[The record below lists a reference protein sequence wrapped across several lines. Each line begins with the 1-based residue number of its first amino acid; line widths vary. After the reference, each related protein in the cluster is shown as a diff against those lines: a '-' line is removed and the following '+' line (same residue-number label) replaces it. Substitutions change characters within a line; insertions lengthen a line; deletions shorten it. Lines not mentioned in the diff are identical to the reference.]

1 MKLTTNFSLNE
12 FNKRNFT
19 VPTDVLRN
27 LIELAKNLQVLRD
40 EVKKPIKITSGYRP
54 AELNAKVGGATKS
67 RHITGEAADFKIEGY
82 TPKQVAAVIEKLI
95 AEGKMKQGGLGTYST
110 WVHYDTYFNGKNP
123 RRWSK

>member
-12 FNKRNFT
+12 FNKRNYN

-54 AELNAKVGGATKS
+54 AELNAKIGGATKS

-82 TPKQVAAVIEKLI
+82 TPKQVAAIIEKLI
-95 AEGKMKQGGLGTYST
+95 AAGKMKEGGLGTYST

>member
-12 FNKRNFT
+12 FNKRNYN

-27 LIELAKNLQVLRD
+27 LLELAKNLQVLRD

-54 AELNAKVGGATKS
+54 AEHNAKIGGATKS

-82 TPKQVAAVIEKLI
+82 TPKQVAAIIEKLI

-110 WVHYDTYFNGKNP
+110 WVHYDVRGTAA
-123 RRWSK
+123 RWTK

>member
-12 FNKRNFT
+12 FNKRNYN

-27 LIELAKNLQVLRD
+27 LIDLAKNLQVLRD

-67 RHITGEAADFKIEGY
+67 RHITGQAADFKIEGY
-82 TPKQVAAVIEKLI
+82 APKQVAAIIEKLI

-110 WVHYDTYFNGKNP
+110 WVHYDVRGTKA
-123 RRWSK
+123 RWTK

>member
-12 FNKRNFT
+12 FNKRNYN

-27 LIELAKNLQVLRD
+27 LLELAKNLQVLRD
-40 EVKKPIKITSGYRP
+40 VVKKPIKITSGYRP
-54 AELNAKVGGATKS
+54 AEHNAKIGGATKS

-82 TPKQVAAVIEKLI
+82 TPKQVAAIIEKLI

-110 WVHYDTYFNGKNP
+110 WVHYDVRGTAA
-123 RRWSK
+123 RWNK

>member
-12 FNKRNFT
+12 FNKRNYN

-27 LIELAKNLQVLRD
+27 LLELAKNLQVLRD
-40 EVKKPIKITSGYRP
+40 VVKKPIKITSGYRP
-54 AELNAKVGGATKS
+54 AELNTKVGGATKS

-82 TPKQVAAVIEKLI
+82 TPKQVAAIIEKLI

-110 WVHYDTYFNGKNP
+110 WTHFDVRGTKA
-123 RRWSK
+123 RWAK

>member
-12 FNKRNFT
+12 FNKRNYN

-54 AELNAKVGGATKS
+54 AELNAKVNGVKGS
-67 RHITGEAADFKIEGY
+67 RHITGQAADFKIEGY
-82 TPKQVAAVIEKLI
+82 TPKQVAAIIEKLI
-95 AEGKMKQGGLGTYST
+95 AAGKMKQGGLGTYST
-110 WVHYDTYFNGKNP
+110 WVHYDTRGTAA
-123 RRWSK
+123 RWTK

>member
-12 FNKRNFT
+12 FNKRNYN

-54 AELNAKVGGATKS
+54 AELNAKIGGATKS

-82 TPKQVAAVIEKLI
+82 TPKQVAAIIEKLI

>member
-12 FNKRNFT
+12 FNKRNYN

-27 LIELAKNLQVLRD
+27 LLELAKNLQVLRD

-54 AELNAKVGGATKS
+54 AELNAKVGGASKS

-82 TPKQVAAVIEKLI
+82 TPKQVAAIIEKLI

-110 WVHYDTYFNGKNP
+110 WVHYDVRGTKA
-123 RRWSK
+123 RWTK

>member
-1 MKLTTNFSLNE
+1 MKLTTNFSLSE

-54 AELNAKVGGATKS
+54 AEYNAKIGGAKSS
-67 RHITGEAADFKIEGY
+67 RHITGQAADLKIEGY
-82 TPKQVAAVIEKLI
+82 TPKQVAAIIEKLI
-95 AEGKMKQGGLGTYST
+95 AAGKMKEGGLGIYKT
-110 WVHYDTYFNGKNP
+110 WIHYDHRGTKA
-123 RRWSK
+123 RWTK

>member
-1 MKLTTNFSLNE
+1 MKLTTNFSLSE
-12 FNKRNFT
+12 FNKRNYN

-67 RHITGEAADFKIEGY
+67 RHITGQAADFKIEGY
-82 TPKQVAAVIEKLI
+82 TPKQVAAIIEKLI
-95 AEGKMKQGGLGTYST
+95 AAGKMKQGGIGTYST
-110 WVHYDTYFNGKNP
+110 WVHYDVRGTAA
-123 RRWSK
+123 RWSK

>member
-1 MKLTTNFSLNE
+1 MKLTTNFSLSE
-12 FNKRNFT
+12 FNKRNYN

-82 TPKQVAAVIEKLI
+82 TPKQVAAIIEKLI
-95 AEGKMKQGGLGTYST
+95 AAGKMKQGGLGTYST
-110 WVHYDTYFNGKNP
+110 WVHYDVRGTAA
-123 RRWSK
+123 RWTK